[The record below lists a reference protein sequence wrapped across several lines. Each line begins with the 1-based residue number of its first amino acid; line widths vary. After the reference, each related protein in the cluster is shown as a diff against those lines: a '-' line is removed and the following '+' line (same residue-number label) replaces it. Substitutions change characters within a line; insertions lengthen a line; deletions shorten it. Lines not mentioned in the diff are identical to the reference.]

1 LQVHLRRT
9 SSRCHRTSVA
19 AEDGRTHWRR
29 HRCSTRLPG
38 HLPKSAESIDSP
50 LISAQSATASRCWER
65 GCHFRHGPTV
75 PGPQR
80 APPRKQSPHRSVL
93 FVDATPRHAARDR
106 RAGLGR
112 GTKGGPCGGVLAD
125 GSACCRRFHSAPFHF
140 DRQVLPWGKN
150 GPVSSPGDR
159 ATKSRGSAWCRRTA
173 PSWSCPGQMARS
185 RTGTPV
191 EESVAWSS
199 CDPRGHELRASRCPT
214 TPTRCPSAETWN
226 DVPRYVSTMSRAS
239 VGLLDDR
246 SHRSSE
252 QMTRSS
258 CGAAR
263 GRPTTYRKWSKAWLT
278 GATPRVTI

>member
-1 LQVHLRRT
+1 
-9 SSRCHRTSVA
+9 
-19 AEDGRTHWRR
+19 
-29 HRCSTRLPG
+29 
-38 HLPKSAESIDSP
+38 
-50 LISAQSATASRCWER
+50 
-65 GCHFRHGPTV
+65 
-75 PGPQR
+75 
-80 APPRKQSPHRSVL
+80 
-93 FVDATPRHAARDR
+93 
-106 RAGLGR
+106 
-112 GTKGGPCGGVLAD
+112 
-125 GSACCRRFHSAPFHF
+125 
-140 DRQVLPWGKN
+140 
-150 GPVSSPGDR
+150 
-159 ATKSRGSAWCRRTA
+159 
-173 PSWSCPGQMARS
+173 
-185 RTGTPV
+185 
-191 EESVAWSS
+191 VAWSS